1 MKNIVK
7 IALFSGSI
15 FLASC
20 GAKTD
25 EGKSGLTE
33 KKTKLEELK
42 KQQAA
47 LTTDIATLQAEIEK
61 LDPSAK
67 PEKPKLV
74 SVAKITP
81 ESFTHYID
89 LQGSID
95 AEDIS
100 YIAPRNGQGG
110 LVKQI
115 FIKKGDFVK
124 KGQSI
129 LKLDDAIY
137 LKNLKQAET
146 QLTYAQDL
154 YRRQKNLWDQ
164 QIGTELQ
171 LVQAKQNVDQM
182 EDQIAT
188 IKEQWS
194 MTNIYSDV
202 SGIADEVNVRVGEL
216 FTGYMG
222 QTPQIKIVNNSRLKV
237 TAQVPENYL
246 DRVKTG
252 GNMIVTLPD
261 AGTTFN
267 TTISLSGKSIDPN
280 SRSFYVEGKLPSGKN
295 LRPNQVA
302 LVKIQD
308 YAAANAISVPVN
320 TLQTD
325 EKGKFVLVAATENGK
340 LFARKKPV
348 TIGQL
353 YDDKIEITS
362 GLQAGEQ
369 IITEG
374 FQGLYDGQLLLVA
387 TN

>member
-20 GAKTD
+20 GAKSD

-61 LDPSAK
+61 IDPSAK

-74 SVAKITP
+74 TVAKITP